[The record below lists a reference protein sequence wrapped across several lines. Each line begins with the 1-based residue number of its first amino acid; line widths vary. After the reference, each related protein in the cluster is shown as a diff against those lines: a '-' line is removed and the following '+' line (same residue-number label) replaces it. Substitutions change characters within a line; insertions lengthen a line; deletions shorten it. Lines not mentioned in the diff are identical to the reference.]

1 MSAFAPPR
9 AASHEPVH
17 GFHVHE
23 ESDDTDDRK
32 APNMNGRS
40 RARSAHRRPRLRLRL
55 LVGMLLTLI
64 AAAGTAGTPALAG
77 TSANSGVDAGART
90 GAQAVVA
97 AMQPSWNLG
106 NTLDAIPNETA
117 WGNPLTTKAVFDAVK
132 ASGYRSVRIPVTWS
146 NAQATTAPYTID
158 PAYMARVKQ
167 VVDWAIE
174 DGLYVDL
181 NVHHDSWQW
190 IKNIT
195 TADHDAV
202 LARFDSTWRQIA
214 AAFRNES
221 RRLLFES
228 VNEPQF
234 SANATDAQKT
244 RAMDELNTSFH
255 TIVRQSGGR
264 NATRVL
270 LLPDQNTSPIDQ
282 RKMTDLYRTITA
294 LNDPNV
300 GATMHYYS
308 FWPFSMNNGGYTT
321 FDKTVQQDLVTAFT
335 QMHDLFVAKGI
346 PVYLGEYGLLDYPQY
361 DLPSQ
366 VERGEVLKYFEELGY
381 EARINGVTTA
391 LWDTGLL
398 LDRKTFQ
405 WRDPGLTALIR
416 ASWHTR
422 SGTASTDQVFL
433 PKSTPVAAHTV
444 TLNTNGLSFKG
455 LWRGDTRLCPGT
467 DYTVSGDKLTL
478 TPALLTRLGGDRAYG
493 ENATI
498 EARFSRGVPW
508 KLHVITNGLPV
519 QSDATGTTSSLTIP
533 TRFKGDV
540 LATMESRY
548 ADGSN
553 AGPYSWTPYQE
564 FDTTFVPDYRKNT
577 IRLTSDYLKSLTDGA
592 TVTLKFDFW
601 SGASVTYHVTRSGDT
616 VTGTVS

>member
-1 MSAFAPPR
+1 M
-9 AASHEPVH
+9 
-17 GFHVHE
+17 
-23 ESDDTDDRK
+23 T
-32 APNMNGRS
+32 GRS
-40 RARSAHRRPRLRLRL
+40 RHRKAGRRPWL
-55 LVGMLLTLI
+55 LVSLPLALI
-64 AAAGTAGTPALAG
+64 TAVGLPSAPALAD
-77 TSANSGVDAGART
+77 TVASAGAEATMAADATT

-106 NTLDAIPNETA
+106 NTLDAIPNETG
-117 WGNPLTTKAVFDAVK
+117 WGNPLTTKAMFDAVK

-190 IKNIT
+190 ILNIT

-202 LARFDSTWRQIA
+202 LARFDSTWQQIA
-214 AAFRNES
+214 TAFRDES
-221 RRLLFES
+221 RKLVFES

-255 TIVRQSGGR
+255 TVVRQSGGR

-270 LLPDQNTSPIDQ
+270 LLPDQNTSPTEQ
-282 RKMTDLYRTITA
+282 QKMTDLYATISR
-294 LNDPNV
+294 LHDPNV
-300 GATMHYYS
+300 GATVHYYS
-308 FWPFSMNNGGYTT
+308 FWPFSVNNSGYTT
-321 FDKTVQQDLVTAFT
+321 YNETVQQDLVNAFT
-335 QMHDLFVAKGI
+335 GIHDIFVAKGI
-346 PVYLGEYGLLDYPQY
+346 PVYLGEYGLLNYPEY
-361 DLPSQ
+361 TLPSR
-366 VERGEVLKYFEELGY
+366 VERGELLKYFEQLGY

-398 LDRKTFQ
+398 LDRNTLQ
-405 WRDPGLTALIR
+405 WRDPELTALIR

-444 TLNTNGLSFKG
+444 TLNLNGLSFRG
-455 LWRGDTRLCPGT
+455 LWQGGTRLRKGV
-467 DYTVSGDKLTL
+467 DYAVSGGQLTL
-478 TPALLTRLGGDRAYG
+478 TPSLLTRLGGDRAYG
-493 ENATI
+493 ENATF
-498 EARFSRGVPW
+498 EARFSKGVPW
-508 KLHVITNGLPV
+508 KFHVITDDLPV
-519 QSDATGTTSSLTIP
+519 QSDAAGTTGSLTIP

-548 ADGSN
+548 ADGSA

-564 FDTTFVPDYRKNT
+564 FNTTFTPDYPNGA
-577 IRLTSDYLKSLTDGA
+577 IVLTSDYLKTLTDGA
-592 TVTLKFDFW
+592 TVTLTFDFW